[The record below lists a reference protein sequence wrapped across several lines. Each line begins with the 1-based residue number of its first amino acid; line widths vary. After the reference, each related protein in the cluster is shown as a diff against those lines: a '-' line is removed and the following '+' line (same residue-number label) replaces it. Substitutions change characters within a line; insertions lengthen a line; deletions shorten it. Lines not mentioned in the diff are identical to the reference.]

1 MSARASSITAD
12 RKSLRDIFEPLLRPR
27 RFVDGL
33 KSSRAETQRNADDA
47 ISQFVDG
54 FESSRRADETEGNA
68 VDAAMWRFMSR
79 LELLDSESLLGLN
92 GMLLE
97 DYVWLEGWW
106 WKVEARCSGVNDDD
120 RLILWS
126 KGGKLKKRR
135 PENSEASSCGTVA
148 VLWMEESGN

>member
-27 RFVDGL
+27 RFVDGREC
-33 KSSRAETQRNADDA
+33 SRAETERNVDDA
-47 ISQFVDG
+47 ISRFEDG
-54 FESSRRADETEGNA
+54 FESSRAETEGNA
-68 VDAAMWRFMSR
+68 DDTAMWRFMSR

-92 GMLLE
+92 DMLLE

-135 PENSEASSCGTVA
+135 RENSRLHLV
-148 VLWMEESGN
+148 VQ